1 MIAGILLRH
10 YKNYGNLKFVPICDN
25 TQYMYSVYVGNNGVG
40 KSAILEALD
49 VVFNE
54 RIWNVTFNMKKLE
67 AFICPLFLI
76 EKNKIATSK
85 RGLIE
90 VVSNFFWNVD
100 ESLNPNIKGNKELQ
114 NFLKYKESLKERY
127 EKTHY
132 LILVGISYENLKG
145 AYCATFQGG
154 VQKEIATKLLKNEDE
169 LDNSLMEVKRIVYD
183 LYSYLYI
190 PVEESPKELLKLQ
203 NSTMQQLL
211 NKNILSEIEKIL
223 NKKTSG
229 KSIVT
234 LINDNLDE
242 FIEEVNGIISS
253 IDKKY
258 SFTNDVG
265 NKKNLT
271 AKDIREKIL
280 EAYFPLRAL
289 KANGHR
295 VEQLSSGEQ
304 RKAIIDVAYSILMA
318 NGERKT
324 EKEIVLAIDE
334 PETSMHIS
342 NCFNQ
347 FLRLEEL
354 AGRHQRQIMLT
365 THWYGFLPIAQ
376 NGKMHHI
383 VSDDLGVTIDTFSLY
398 NVLEERRNFPS
409 VIELKS
415 MYDLATSI
423 ITYMRAKPE
432 TTWIVCEGSDDKVYL
447 EYVMRKYN
455 NLSILPVGGCGNVV
469 KLFQLLYSPLTEK
482 AEEKDGKALFLID
495 TDLQYKSVK
504 KPIEFSNNSGAKVF
518 LRRLQI
524 DKDEIKLLD
533 PCKSNVYSQTE
544 MEDCLDPKCYY
555 EAVMKCI
562 SNSNNNKLKSIA
574 KKYKFVD
581 TAAVSVL
588 RGDNSCICAT
598 DCKVITE
605 KSKIIEFAEN
615 PTNKYEIANIYKSV
629 CEQSDGV
636 IEHKLEK
643 SISDLLEIA
652 K

>member
-1 MIAGILLRH
+1 MITAILLRH
-10 YKNYGNLKFVPICDN
+10 YKNYGNLKFIPICDS

-54 RIWNVTFNMKKLE
+54 RTWNVTFNMKRME

-76 EKNKIATSK
+76 DKTKISGGKQA
-85 RGLIE
+85 LFE
-90 VVSNFFWNVD
+90 VISNFFWTVD
-100 ESLNPNIKGNKELQ
+100 ESINANIKSNSELQ
-114 NFLKYKESLKERY
+114 SFLKYRDELKIKY

-132 LILVGISYENLKG
+132 LVLMGVNFDNAKD
-145 AYCATFQGG
+145 AYCATFQNA
-154 VQKEIATKLLKNEDE
+154 VEKELSSKMVKSEEEAKSSLNEI
-169 LDNSLMEVKRIVYD
+169 KTIVYN

-190 PVEESPKELLKLQ
+190 PVEESPNELLKLQ
-203 NSTMQQLL
+203 NVTMQQLL

-223 NKKTSG
+223 NKKANG

-234 LINDNLDE
+234 QINDNLDE
-242 FIEEVNGIISS
+242 FIEDVNGIISS

-258 SFTNDVG
+258 SFTNDIG

-271 AKDIREKIL
+271 AKDIREKVL

-304 RKAIIDVAYSILMA
+304 RKAIIDVAYSILIA

-324 EKEIVLAIDE
+324 ERDIILAIDE

-347 FLRLEEL
+347 FLMLEEL

-376 NGKMHHI
+376 NGNMHH
-383 VSDDLGVTIDTFSLY
+383 VVQENDGVKIDTFSLY
-398 NVLEERRNFPS
+398 NILEDRRNFPD

-423 ITYMRAKPE
+423 ITYMRTKAE
-432 TTWIVCEGSDDKVYL
+432 TTWIVCEGSDDKIYL
-447 EYVMRKYN
+447 QYILRDYH
-455 NLSILPVGGCGNVV
+455 NLFILPVGGCGNVV
-469 KLFQLLYSPLTEK
+469 KLYQLLYSPLTEK
-482 AEEKDGKALFLID
+482 AENKSGKVLFLID
-495 TDLQYKSVK
+495 TDLHYKAVK
-504 KPIEFSNNSGAKVF
+504 KPIEFSGDNNSNVI

-524 DKDEIKLLD
+524 DKGEIKLFD
-533 PCKSNVYSQTE
+533 PCKPNVYSQTE
-544 MEDCLDPKCYY
+544 IEDCLHPKCYY
-555 EAVMKCI
+555 DAVMRCI
-562 SNSNNNKLKSIA
+562 QNSNDRKLKSVA
-574 KKYKFVD
+574 KKFEFVE
-581 TAAVSVL
+581 TASVSVL
-588 RGDNSCICAT
+588 KGDDCCIQAT
-598 DCKVITE
+598 DCSVISE
-605 KSKIIEFAEN
+605 KKHIIEFAESSD
-615 PTNKYEIANIYKSV
+615 NKYEIAKIYKDI
-629 CEQSDGV
+629 CEQSGTV
-636 IEHKLEK
+636 IEHDLEK
-643 SISDLLEIA
+643 CIA
-652 K
+652 SELNLSK